1 MENKSMDTKYRA
13 LAWRV
18 LATTSAWIVGP
29 ILIAWP
35 IGNFLDK
42 HYNSSPWGLLISL
55 GVSFLISM
63 YGLLI
68 STLKEFKKMSL
79 ENQKSGDEEAPKK
92 I

>member
-1 MENKSMDTKYRA
+1 MENKSTDMKYRA

-42 HYNSSPWGLLISL
+42 YYNSSPWGLLISL
-55 GVSFLISM
+55 GISFLISM

-68 STLKEFKKMSL
+68 STLKEFKKISSD
-79 ENQKSGDEEAPKK
+79 NQSATAKEPSKK